1 MKTSYYHIL
10 EIPFNASAEDIRAA
24 YFEAARR
31 YHPDVNPDPNA
42 RQKFVQIQEAY
53 ETLSN
58 VKKRAAYDEQ
68 LPPDLKEVP
77 DVGISITYGRSNITI
92 LDESQLFYILLE
104 LDTPKEPDPKDLP
117 PIHVCLVLDRSNS
130 MRGERIEMVR
140 ANVSQLARKLR
151 SKDRLSIVAFSD
163 RAEVVMPPRE
173 LDEPNAVELVL
184 NKLQVGGATEIFQ
197 GLSMGLD
204 IVQRFT
210 RDTMIKQL
218 ILITDGH
225 TYGDEPDCIELANR
239 ARLEGIAI
247 NALGIGDEWNDVFLD
262 QLASI
267 SGGNAVYINRSEDLT
282 QFIENKVRSISVSY
296 ARKVEW
302 FANIEEDIELRYVFR
317 IHPDITPLGN
327 ESPIPL
333 GTIEYGKKTSII
345 LEFKL
350 PPVNGTVSE
359 MTMLKGTIN
368 MQIPSLSN
376 PFARYPITLSRQ
388 VREGWQAE
396 KPPTAV
402 LQAMSKITLYRLQEK
417 ARQEVQAGNIPK
429 ATRHL
434 QHLATH
440 LLAQGDRELAKTVLV
455 EADHI
460 QRTHSFSKE
469 GDKKIKYGTR
479 ALFLLPSPSGR
490 NS

>member
-1 MKTSYYHIL
+1 
-10 EIPFNASAEDIRAA
+10 
-24 YFEAARR
+24 
-31 YHPDVNPDPNA
+31 
-42 RQKFVQIQEAY
+42 
-53 ETLSN
+53 
-58 VKKRAAYDEQ
+58 
-68 LPPDLKEVP
+68 LKEVP
-77 DVGISITYGRSNITI
+77 AVGINVFYGRSNISI
-92 LDESQLFYILLE
+92 LEEAQLFYVLLE
-104 LDTPKEPDPKDLP
+104 MDTPKEPNPKDLP
-117 PIHVCLVLDRSNS
+117 PIHACLVLDRSNS

-151 SKDRLSIVAFSD
+151 SKDRLSIIAFSD
-163 RAEVVMPPRE
+163 RAEVIMSPRE
-173 LDEPNAVELVL
+173 LDEPNAVDLVL
-184 NKLQVGGATEIFQ
+184 NKIQVGGATEIFQ
-197 GLSMGLD
+197 GLSMGYD
-204 IVQRFT
+204 IIQRFS
-210 RDTMIKQL
+210 RDSMIKQL
-218 ILITDGH
+218 IMITDGH
-225 TYGDEPDCIELANR
+225 TYGDEPDCLELASR
-239 ARLEGIAI
+239 ARLDGIGI

-262 QLASI
+262 QLASL

-302 FANIEEDIELRYVFR
+302 SINIDAPIELRYVFR
-317 IHPDITPLGN
+317 IHPDVTPLGN

-333 GTIEYGKKTSII
+333 GTIEYGKKTSVI

-350 PPVNGTVSE
+350 PPVKAEQTELTLLKGVI
-359 MTMLKGTIN
+359 TMLV
-368 MQIPSLSN
+368 PSLAN
-376 PFARYPITLSRQ
+376 PYARYPITLSRQ
-388 VREGWQAE
+388 TREGWQAE

-417 ARQEVQAGNIPK
+417 ARHEVQVGNIPK

-440 LLAQGDRELAKTVLV
+440 LLAQGDRELAKTVLI

-460 QRTHSFSKE
+460 QRTHGFSKE

>member
-77 DVGISITYGRSNITI
+77 EVGISITYGRSNITV

>member
-1 MKTSYYHIL
+1 MKTSFYHIL
-10 EIPFNASAEDIRAA
+10 EIPFNATPEEIRAA

-42 RQKFVQIQEAY
+42 RQKFLQIQEAY

-68 LPPDLKEVP
+68 LPADLKEVP
-77 DVGISITYGRSNITI
+77 VVGISISYGRSNITI
-92 LDESQLFYILLE
+92 LDESQLFYVLLE
-104 LDTPKEPDPKDLP
+104 LETPKEPDPKDLP
-117 PIHVCLVLDRSNS
+117 PIHVCLVLDCSNS

-151 SKDRLSIVAFSD
+151 SKDRLSIVAFND
-163 RAEVVMPPRE
+163 RAEVVMTPRE
-173 LDEPNAVELVL
+173 LDEPNAVDLVL

-197 GLSMGLD
+197 GLSIGFD
-204 IVQRFT
+204 IIQRFT
-210 RDTMIKQL
+210 RESMIKQL

-225 TYGDEPDCIELANR
+225 TYGDEADCIELASR

-262 QLASI
+262 KLASI

-282 QFIENKVRSISVSY
+282 QFIENKVRSITVSY

-302 FANIEEDIELRYVFR
+302 YANIDESIELCYIFR

-327 ESPIPL
+327 ASPIPL

-350 PPVNGTVSE
+350 PPVNGEQAE
-359 MTMLKGTIN
+359 MTLLKGAIS
-368 MQIPSLSN
+368 MHIPSLNN

-490 NS
+490 NP